1 MAQMRLAVVG
11 DGTGKVFEEAAR
23 PALTVAF
30 TPTKVCEPSSPRSS
44 PASDRIC
51 WILLVP

>member
-11 DGTGKVFEEAAR
+11 AGTGKVLEEAAQ

-30 TPTKVCEPSSPRSS
+30 TPTKVCQPSSPCSS
-44 PASDRIC
+44 PALDRIC
-51 WILLVP
+51 